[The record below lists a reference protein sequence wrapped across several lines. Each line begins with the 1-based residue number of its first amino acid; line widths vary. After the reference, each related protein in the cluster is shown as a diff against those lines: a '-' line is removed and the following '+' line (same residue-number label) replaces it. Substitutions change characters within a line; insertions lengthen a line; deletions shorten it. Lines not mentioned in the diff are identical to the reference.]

1 MPSALAFAETS
12 KRYRNGKLALDGISF
27 AVEPGA
33 RACLLG
39 PNGAGKSTA
48 IRLLEGALAPSGGR
62 VWLLGEEVGTPWYL
76 EARRR
81 TGVVPQGPGMYPD
94 LTAGEY
100 LGYVRRL
107 YGRGDLAGVVEVFG
121 LGDQLATRMAQLSG
135 GFQRR
140 LTLAAALLGEPE
152 LLLLDEP
159 TVGLD
164 PVATRDVHDYLR
176 TVMSER
182 TTLLC
187 THNLAEAE
195 KLCDEVVIL
204 NAGKV
209 LVHRSLADLRRESR
223 PRLRLA
229 ARQGSQAV
237 LAALQSRGLSAEADG
252 EAVVLAAEDA
262 RSQAPA
268 LLRGLLADGLD
279 IYECTPLEASLET
292 MFLEAVGA
300 RPTPALHR
308 EEAVS
313 G

>member
-48 IRLLEGALAPSGGR
+48 IRLLEGALAPSAGR

-107 YGRGDLAGVVEVFG
+107 YGRGDLAAVVEVFG

-164 PVATRDVHDYLR
+164 PVATRDVHDYLA
-176 TVMSER
+176 TVMRER

-229 ARQGSQAV
+229 ARQGSQAM

-252 EAVVLAAEDA
+252 DAVVLAAEDA
-262 RSQAPA
+262 RGQAPA
-268 LLRGLLADGLD
+268 LLRALLADGLD
-279 IYECTPLEASLET
+279 VYECTPLEASLET

-300 RPTPALHR
+300 RPTPALPR
-308 EEAVS
+308 GERVS
-313 G
+313 T

>member
-1 MPSALAFAETS
+1 MASALAFAETS
-12 KRYRNGKLALDGISF
+12 KRYRNGKLALDIVSF
-27 AVEPGA
+27 AIKQGA

-48 IRLLEGALAPSGGR
+48 IRLLEGALAPTGGR

-94 LTAGEY
+94 LSAGEY

-107 YGRGDLAGVVEVFG
+107 YGRGDLDAVVEVFG
-121 LGDQLATRMAQLSG
+121 LGDQLQTRMAQLSG

-164 PVATRDVHDYLR
+164 PVATRDVHDYLA
-176 TVMSER
+176 TVMRQRS
-182 TTLLC
+182 TLLC

-204 NAGKV
+204 DAGKV
-209 LVHRSLADLRRESR
+209 LVHKPLADLRRESR

-229 ARQGSQAV
+229 ARQGADAV
-237 LAALQSRGLSAEADG
+237 MAALKSRGLSAEADG
-252 EAVVLAAEDA
+252 EGVVLAAEDA
-262 RSQAPA
+262 RADAPA
-268 LLRGLLADGLD
+268 LLRALLAEGLD
-279 IYECTPLEASLET
+279 VYECTPLEASLEM
-292 MFLEAVGA
+292 MFLEAVEGR
-300 RPTPALHR
+300 RP
-308 EEAVS
+308 
-313 G
+313 

>member
-48 IRLLEGALAPSGGR
+48 IRLLEGALAPSAGR

-107 YGRGDLAGVVEVFG
+107 YGRGDLAAVVEVFG
-121 LGDQLATRMAQLSG
+121 LGDQLATRMTQLSG

-164 PVATRDVHDYLR
+164 PVATRDVHDYLA
-176 TVMSER
+176 TVMRER

-229 ARQGSQAV
+229 ARQGSQAM

-252 EAVVLAAEDA
+252 DAVVLAAEDA
-262 RSQAPA
+262 RGQAPA
-268 LLRGLLADGLD
+268 LLRALLADGLD
-279 IYECTPLEASLET
+279 VYECTPLEASLET

-300 RPTPALHR
+300 RPTPALPR
-308 EEAVS
+308 GERVS
-313 G
+313 A

>member
-1 MPSALAFAETS
+1 MAEERTSVALAFAEAS
-12 KRYRNGKLALDGISF
+12 KRYRNGKLALDAVTF
-27 AVEPGA
+27 AIERGA

-48 IRLLEGALAPSGGR
+48 IRLLEGALEPTGGR

-76 EARRR
+76 DARRR
-81 TGVVPQGPGMYPD
+81 TGIVPQGPGMYPD

-107 YGRGDLAGVVEVFG
+107 YGRGEVAHIVEVFG
-121 LGDQLATRMAQLSG
+121 LGDQLSTRMAQLSG

-164 PVATRDVHDYLR
+164 PVATRDVHDYLGAL
-176 TVMSER
+176 MGER

-204 NAGKV
+204 DQGKV
-209 LVHRSLADLRRESR
+209 VVHKSLELLRRESR
-223 PRLRLA
+223 PRLRIA
-229 ARQGSQAV
+229 ARQGAAPLLASLRRLGADASPDGDGV
-237 LAALQSRGLSAEADG
+237 LVAAADVRAEA
-252 EAVVLAAEDA
+252 
-262 RSQAPA
+262 PK
-268 LLRGLLADGLD
+268 LLRGLLAQGLD
-279 IYECTPLEASLET
+279 VYECTPLEASLET
-292 MFLEAVGA
+292 LFLEAIEGA
-300 RPTPALHR
+300 DGRR
-308 EEAVS
+308 R
-313 G
+313 

>member
-1 MPSALAFAETS
+1 MASALAFAETS
-12 KRYRNGKLALDGISF
+12 KRYRNGKLALDSVSF
-27 AVEPGA
+27 AIDQGA

-48 IRLLEGALAPSGGR
+48 IRLLEGALAPTGGR

-94 LTAGEY
+94 LSAGEY

-107 YGRGDLAGVVEVFG
+107 YGRGDLDAVVEVFG
-121 LGDQLATRMAQLSG
+121 LGDQLQTRMAQLSG

-140 LTLAAALLGEPE
+140 LSLAAALLGEPD

-164 PVATRDVHDYLR
+164 PVATRDVHDYLA
-176 TVMSER
+176 TVMRQRS
-182 TTLLC
+182 TLLC

-204 NAGKV
+204 SAGKV
-209 LVHRSLADLRRESR
+209 LVHKPLAQLRRESR

-229 ARQGSQAV
+229 ARQGADAV
-237 LAALQSRGLSAEADG
+237 MAALKARGLTAEADG
-252 EAVVLAAEDA
+252 DAVVLAAEDA
-262 RSQAPA
+262 RADAPA
-268 LLRGLLADGLD
+268 LLRALLAEGLD
-279 IYECTPLEASLET
+279 VYECTPLEASLET
-292 MFLEAVGA
+292 MFLEAVEG
-300 RPTPALHR
+300 RRT
-308 EEAVS
+308 
-313 G
+313 

>member
-1 MPSALAFAETS
+1 
-12 KRYRNGKLALDGISF
+12 
-27 AVEPGA
+27 
-33 RACLLG
+33 G

-48 IRLLEGALAPSGGR
+48 IRLLEGALEPTGGR

-76 EARRR
+76 DARRR
-81 TGVVPQGPGMYPD
+81 TGIVPQGPGMYPD

-107 YGRGDLAGVVEVFG
+107 YGRGEVAHIVEVFG
-121 LGDQLATRMAQLSG
+121 LGDHLGTRMAQLSG

-164 PVATRDVHDYLR
+164 PVATRDVHAYLGA
-176 TVMSER
+176 VMGER

-204 NAGKV
+204 DRGRV
-209 LVHRSLADLRRESR
+209 VVHKSLKQLRREST
-223 PRLRLA
+223 PRLRVA
-229 ARQGSQAV
+229 ARQGAAALRAALRGLGADAAADGDAV
-237 LAALQSRGLSAEADG
+237 LVTATDVRA
-252 EAVVLAAEDA
+252 
-262 RSQAPA
+262 QAPA
-268 LLRGLLADGLD
+268 LLRGLLAAGLD
-279 IYECTPLEASLET
+279 VYECTPLEASLET
-292 MFLEAVGA
+292 LFLEAIEGAEAARPGA
-300 RPTPALHR
+300 RR
-308 EEAVS
+308 
-313 G
+313 